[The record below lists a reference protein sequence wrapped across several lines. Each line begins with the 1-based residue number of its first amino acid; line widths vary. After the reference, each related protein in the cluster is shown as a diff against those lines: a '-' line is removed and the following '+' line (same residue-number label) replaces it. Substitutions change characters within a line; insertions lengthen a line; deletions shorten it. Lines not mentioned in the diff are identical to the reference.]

1 MGKQLGIFP
10 LRGTIGDISF
20 YKSPDGLLFRKK
32 PIVSR
37 EKFFS
42 DPRLDVQRR
51 NSREFGIAARAG
63 KLLMDAIRPSVRLAK
78 DRKLTSRLLAA
89 LLKAARKDLVNI
101 FGERNPAD
109 GDLYLLNGF
118 EFNANIT
125 LQNVLKAKFTKKINR
140 ITGEMEINI
149 PAFIPNDVLSGP
161 QDATH
166 FRFISAATEFD
177 PVNNNCYAKEFLD
190 YLHPIGAVQMPLVK
204 IVHQL
209 GANSTHPI
217 LLLLGVAFYMVV
229 NGEVLQAGGVACNAL
244 SIVAVDIA

>member
-10 LRGTIGDISF
+10 LRGTIGDVSF
-20 YKSPDGLLFRKK
+20 YSSPDGLLFRKK
-32 PIVSR
+32 PILSR
-37 EKFFS
+37 ENFFS

-63 KLLMDAIRPSVRLAK
+63 KLLMDAISTSIKLAK

-89 LLKAARKDLVNI
+89 LLKAARKDLVNL
-101 FGERNPAD
+101 FGERNPAN
-109 GDLYLLNGF
+109 GNLYLLNGF
-118 EFNANIT
+118 EFNANIA
-125 LQNVLKAKFTKKINR
+125 LQNALKARFTTRINR
-140 ITGEMEINI
+140 VTGEMEINI

-161 QDATH
+161 QGATH
-166 FRFISAATEFD
+166 FRLISAATEFD
-177 PVNNNCYAKEFLD
+177 PVNNSCYAKESLQD
-190 YLHPIGAVQMPLVK
+190 LHPLNAAQMPMLK

-229 NGEVLQAGGVACNAL
+229 NDEVLDVGGVAGNAL
-244 SIVAVDIA
+244 SIVAVDMA